1 MINYKSQFSGDA
13 NNDNRLN
20 RVRVSLP
27 FRMQADLPDDLLETP
42 GVNKSDVRIDPDKVL
57 IRRDMGGLPLTLT
70 VPLGSYSG
78 IAAKVSVNEMSG
90 KLDYQVILL
99 HRDHALSI
107 PLYMSTDMELTADH
121 WEAWS
126 NVLMLPLLTLDSDGT
141 CKLARLGLNTCSQGE
156 ALPRRKLRALTE
168 RRPRFLVMRKTG
180 KPSPLQKLL
189 TSSRRFTSLRRRKT

>member
-1 MINYKSQFSGDA
+1 MINYKSQFLGNA

-42 GVNKSDVRIDPDKVL
+42 GVNRSDIRIDPDKVL
-57 IRRDMGGLPLTLT
+57 IRREMGGLPLTLT

-90 KLDYQVILL
+90 DLDYQVILL

-107 PLYMSTDMELTADH
+107 PLYASTDMELTADH

-126 NVLMLPLLTLDSDGT
+126 NALVLPLLTLDGDGT
-141 CKLARLGLNTCSQGE
+141 CKLARLGLNTCSKGD
-156 ALPRRKLRALTE
+156 ALPRRKLRALTG

-180 KPSPLQKLL
+180 KPTPLQRFFA
-189 TSSRRFTSLRRRKT
+189 SSRRFTSLRRRDT